1 MRSRRTRFDIDRAEE
16 IAIDGLSFLAGSAD
30 QMGRFLSL
38 TGIGPSALSG
48 ALGDPALL
56 AAVLEHI
63 IGDEPL
69 LLELSANRNI
79 SPEDIVLAWDLLTLA
94 VAEQSRS

>member
-1 MRSRRTRFDIDRAEE
+1 MRSRRTRFGIDRAEE

-38 TGIGPSALSG
+38 TGIGPSALSD

-79 SPEDIVLAWDLLTLA
+79 SPEDIILAWDLLTLA

>member
-1 MRSRRTRFDIDRAEE
+1 MRSRRPRFGLDRAEE

-38 TGIGPSALSG
+38 TGVGPSDLASALD
-48 ALGDPALL
+48 DPALL

-69 LLELSANRNI
+69 LLELSANRNV
-79 SPEDIVLAWDLLTLA
+79 PPDDIILAWDLLTLA
-94 VAEQSRS
+94 AAEAKRP

>member
-38 TGIGPSALSG
+38 TGIGPSALSD

>member
-38 TGIGPSALSG
+38 TGIGPSALSD

-79 SPEDIVLAWDLLTLA
+79 SPEDIILAWDLLTLA

>member
-1 MRSRRTRFDIDRAEE
+1 S
-16 IAIDGLSFLAGSAD
+16 SD

-38 TGIGPSALSG
+38 TGIGPSDLSAALD
-48 ALGDPALL
+48 DPALL

-69 LLELSANRNI
+69 LLQLSANRNI
-79 SPEDIVLAWDLLTLA
+79 SPEDIILAWDLLTLA
-94 VAEQSRS
+94 VAEQSRK